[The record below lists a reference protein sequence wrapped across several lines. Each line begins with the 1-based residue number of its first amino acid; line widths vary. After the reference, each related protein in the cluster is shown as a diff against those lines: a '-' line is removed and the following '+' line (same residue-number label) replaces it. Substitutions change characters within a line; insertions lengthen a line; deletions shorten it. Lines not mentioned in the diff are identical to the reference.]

1 MILNPLLSRCKCRA
15 FGGISAA
22 LRLALCCPMLYA
34 LCPMLL
40 VPVIQRRLPISGE
53 WGVFEIRAAATEQ
66 LFFGSLND

>member
-1 MILNPLLSRCKCRA
+1 MKWGRKVATNEDVGVQNIEPLHLHWL
-15 FGGISAA
+15 
-22 LRLALCCPMLYA
+22 LRLYA